1 MHELAICQ
9 ALMTQV
15 QQVAEKHGA
24 QAVERIVLKV
34 GRLSGVEPDLLKLAF
49 EVARVGTVA
58 DTAELEIG
66 SVPVEVKCRTCGAE
80 SEAVPNRLLCSNCGD
95 WQVNVT
101 AGEELLLV
109 SLELAH
115 PSPDCGNLPAP
126 WNDAGKQNAGLN

>member
-24 QAVERIVLKV
+24 RGVERIVLKV
-34 GRLSGVEPDLLKLAF
+34 GTLSGVEPDLLKLAF

-66 SVPVEVKCRTCGAE
+66 SVPVVVKCRSCGAE
-80 SEAVPNRLLCSNCGD
+80 SQVAPNRLLCGNCGD

-101 AGEELLLV
+101 AGDELLLV
-109 SLELAH
+109 SLDLAH
-115 PSPDCGNLPAP
+115 PSPDSGILPAA
-126 WNDAGKQNAGLN
+126 WNDVRKQNAGLN